1 MLINNIVF
9 LVMRPVL
16 HQQKLEIN
24 FINEPLLSG
33 RLTGKSS
40 KSILYEDRKICHGS
54 YISLEILVS
63 VYKSIYL

>member
-1 MLINNIVF
+1 MLINNIVS

-24 FINEPLLSG
+24 FVNESPLSG
-33 RLTGKSS
+33 RLTGKRS
-40 KSILYEDRKICHGS
+40 KSIPHEDRKIGHGP

-63 VYKSIYL
+63 VCKSICL